1 MHTVQIL
8 PSHSTFLSVRTVLII
23 YPTLSRERKTL
34 NYARQCGSLMSIKL
48 CKLLDCASTSRRGVR
63 KSDIN
68 TVSKK
73 VRVALGLTVSLVGI
87 ANSSLF
93 NLGDILHILLTVSF
107 PTTQFPKLILFKEP
121 PNAFNMSSTYESGIF
136 RCLFASWMVREW
148 KGGEENV
155 Y

>member
-1 MHTVQIL
+1 
-8 PSHSTFLSVRTVLII
+8 
-23 YPTLSRERKTL
+23 
-34 NYARQCGSLMSIKL
+34 MSIKL

-73 VRVALGLTVSLVGI
+73 VRVALGLTISLVGI

-148 KGGEENV
+148 KGGEEGRRMSIRRRDKQRSSCAQWDWEG
-155 Y
+155 